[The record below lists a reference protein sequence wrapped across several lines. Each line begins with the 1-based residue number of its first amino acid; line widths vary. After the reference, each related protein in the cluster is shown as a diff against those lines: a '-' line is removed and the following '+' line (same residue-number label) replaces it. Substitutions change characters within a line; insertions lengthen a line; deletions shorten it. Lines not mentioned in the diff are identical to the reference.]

1 MKKLLLISG
10 IILLSNLA
18 LTAQRN
24 CGLWLNEVPLVADTA
39 ANTIYATIEP
49 DVGHTF
55 KGTLRWDENRYSSVK
70 FNDTVLENGIKG
82 NLMATNWMM
91 NAVNELTIE
100 NDESRQ
106 WTLVFSTLPFVVID
120 CPLKEMDKTYSMTK
134 GTEGHNKKFPGYV
147 SVIDARCRTKLKDS
161 QVEGMACFSSEIRT
175 RLRGATTGSQP
186 KQSLN
191 IELFKDG
198 ESQDAHL
205 LGYRKDDDWILS
217 AEYLDFGRMRNR
229 VLMDLWTAVDKLPY
243 ETDNQYQCNGTQG
256 EFVEVFIN
264 GAYYGMYC
272 FTDKIDRKKLNL
284 KKTKVVDEND
294 TLTLRNAA
302 LRHGASSY
310 DNENGKQISRG
321 LLWKANWECS
331 ETYLGGYDSIPTNDS
346 FLWPYKASKGTYGWE
361 QKYPN
366 DTITL
371 VFFNP
376 ICDLIDFFDTKEF
389 KTTYTD
395 WLYED
400 NVIDFMLF
408 IQAFQLIDNQKKNY
422 YLSVRNIDKEEKFLF
437 TLWDLD
443 GSIGRLAGGSV
454 ASRDSKQMAWGEK
467 LGYHHLIHV
476 FKTKKER
483 PDDFATKMNNRW
495 QYLSTHEL
503 SLENIRTLMEKYAD
517 LFVSSG
523 AWEREKA
530 RWAPTYKKGNVKI
543 TDTPYEEVD
552 SMMAFLEVNYAIFNE
567 IMSSD
572 KWTPHD
578 EYNEEDY
585 IKGKTVTADAL
596 YVIGN
601 DVTSKHEDSKV
612 TMQGRV
618 DQEMVE
624 GISAIDYNDK
634 QMTVVREDGNHEYD
648 IDDIKEVKTRHI
660 DIYPTPAFIPD
671 SLKKYFDFDTRFAPV
686 NEYTVNKD
694 TSFAVQRTIQ
704 ILFEGDEVRLKGNLD
719 GFTVTVDGAAVS
731 FVTELEGV
739 VFLIGGSSEK
749 GKINID
755 SKNPCKLAAFEG
767 GAMLSSIIA
776 NCDLIINTP
785 YALNF
790 YNEEFDG
797 KCIYTSGDVTF
808 EDGNLYFLL
817 TGSGTLTDASF
828 PKTAELGT
836 RAVLATNIN
845 VNGGK
850 ICIKSI
856 GHNGAVGLAA
866 TEKLFING
874 GRNYIATY
882 DDPLKIGK
890 DLIVNGG
897 FTFTSSLTNDGTDS
911 KSSIHVN
918 DGLICSC
925 GPEGAEAAFDV
936 KSFSINGGTVIGLAH
951 KCDKPKKSNQAFFC
965 LEFNNN
971 VKRYVK
977 IADADGGEVAMLET
991 QAYPTQTIF
1000 YSSAALVKDD
1010 VYTILTGDTTDSLQI
1025 ITTITAITER

>member
-1 MKKLLLISG
+1 MKKLLLILG

-49 DVGHTF
+49 GVGGIF
-55 KGTLRWDENRYSSVK
+55 KGTLRWDENRFSSVK
-70 FNDTVLENGIKG
+70 FNDTVLENGIQG
-82 NLMATNWMM
+82 NLVATSWMM
-91 NAVNELTIE
+91 NAVNELTIQ
-100 NDESRQ
+100 NDESRK
-106 WTLVFSTLPFVVID
+106 WTLVFSTLPFIVID
-120 CPLKEMDKTYSMTK
+120 CPLKEMDRTYSMTK

-191 IELFKDG
+191 IELVKDG

-284 KKTKVVDEND
+284 KKTKEATDSVPEV
-294 TLTLRNAA
+294 T
-302 LRHGASSY
+302 
-310 DNENGKQISRG
+310 RG

-331 ETYLGGYDSIPTNDS
+331 ETYLGGYDSLPANDS
-346 FLWPYKASKGTYGWE
+346 FLWPYKASKNSYGWE
-361 QKYPN
+361 QKYPD
-366 DTITL
+366 DTITQA
-371 VFFNP
+371 FFDP
-376 ICDLIDFFDTKEF
+376 ICDLIDFFDSKDF

-408 IQAFQLIDNQKKNY
+408 IQAFQLVDNQKKNY

-443 GSIGRLAGGSV
+443 GSIGRMAGGSV

-503 SLENIRTLMEKYAD
+503 SLENIRALMEKYAD

-543 TDTPYEEVD
+543 TDTPHEEVD
-552 SMMAFLEVNYAIFNE
+552 SMMAFLQVNYAIFNE
-567 IMSSD
+567 KMASD

-578 EYNEEDY
+578 EYNEEEY
-585 IKGKTVTADAL
+585 LKGRTVTADAL

-618 DQEMVE
+618 DQEMVQ
-624 GISAIDYNDK
+624 GISAIDYDDK
-634 QMTVVREDGNHEYD
+634 HMTVVRDDGDHEYD
-648 IDDIKEVKTRHI
+648 IDDIKEVKTIHTG
-660 DIYPTPAFIPD
+660 IYPTPAFIPD
-671 SLKKYFDFDTRFAPV
+671 SLSKYFDFDTHYAPV
-686 NEYTVNKD
+686 NEYTVTKD

-704 ILFEGDEVRLKGNLD
+704 IIFNDDEVRLKGNLD
-719 GFTVTVDGAAVS
+719 GLNVIVDGAAVS

-739 VFLIGGSSEK
+739 AFLIGGSSDK

-755 SKNPCKLAAFEG
+755 SKNPCKVAAFEG

-797 KCIYTSGDVTF
+797 KCIYTSGNVTF

-828 PKTAELGT
+828 PKTAELGS

-850 ICIKSI
+850 ICIKTL

-890 DLIVNGG
+890 DLTVNGG
-897 FTFTSSLTNDGTDS
+897 YTFTSSLTNDGTDS
-911 KSSIHVN
+911 KSSIHIN
-918 DGLICSC
+918 DGFICAC
-925 GPEGAEAAFDV
+925 GPQGAEAAFDV
-936 KSFSINGGTVIGLAH
+936 KSFSISGGTVIGLAH

-971 VKRYVK
+971 IKRYVK
-977 IADADGGEVAMLET
+977 IVDADGGEVAMLET

-1000 YSSAALVKDD
+1000 YSSAALVKDS
-1010 VYTILTGDTTDSLQI
+1010 VYTILTGDTMDTLQV

>member
-1 MKKLLLISG
+1 MKRSLVILCV
-10 IILLSNLA
+10 ILLSNLT

-39 ANTIYATIEP
+39 SNTIYATIEP
-49 DVGHTF
+49 GVSSTF
-55 KGTLRWDENRYSSVK
+55 KGTLRWDENRFSSVK
-70 FNDTVLENGIKG
+70 FNDAALENGING
-82 NLMATNWMM
+82 NLVVTNWMM
-91 NAVNELTIE
+91 NATNELTIE
-100 NDESRQ
+100 NGESRQ
-106 WTLVFSTLPFVVID
+106 WTFVFSTLPFIVID
-120 CPLKEMDKTYSMTK
+120 CPLKEMDRTYSMTK

-191 IELFKDG
+191 IELVKGG

-284 KKTKVVDEND
+284 KKTKEATDSEPEV
-294 TLTLRNAA
+294 
-302 LRHGASSY
+302 
-310 DNENGKQISRG
+310 KRG

-331 ETYLGGYDSIPTNDS
+331 ETYLGGYDSIPANDS
-346 FLWPYKASKGTYGWE
+346 FLWPYKASKGAYGWE
-361 QKYPN
+361 QKYPD
-366 DTITL
+366 DTITQA
-371 VFFNP
+371 FFNP

-389 KTTYTD
+389 KSTYKD

-400 NVIDFMLF
+400 NVIDFILF

-443 GSIGRLAGGSV
+443 GSIGRMAGGSV

-503 SLENIRTLMEKYAD
+503 SLENIRALMEKYAD

-523 AWEREKA
+523 AWEREKT

-543 TDTPYEEVD
+543 TDTPHEEVD
-552 SMMAFLEVNYAIFNE
+552 SMIAFLKVNYAIFNE
-567 IMSSD
+567 KMESD

-578 EYNEEDY
+578 EYNEEEY
-585 IKGKTVTADAL
+585 IKEKTVTPDVL

-624 GISAIDYNDK
+624 GISVINYNDK
-634 QMTVVREDGNHEYD
+634 HMTVVREDGEHEYD
-648 IDDIKEVKTRHI
+648 MDEIKEVRTKHTG
-660 DIYPTPAFIPD
+660 IYPTPAFIPD
-671 SLKKYFDFDTRFAPV
+671 SLQGYFEFDTHYAPV
-686 NEYTVNKD
+686 NEYTINKD
-694 TSFAVQRTIQ
+694 TSFAVHRTIQ
-704 ILFEGDEVRLKGNLD
+704 INFDGDEVRLKGNLD
-719 GFTVTVDGAAVS
+719 GFTATVDGASVS

-739 VFLIGGSSEK
+739 AFLIGGSSDK

-755 SKNPCKLAAFEG
+755 SKNPCKVAAFEG

-797 KCIYTSGDVTF
+797 KCIHTSGDVTF

-817 TGSGTLTDASF
+817 TCSGTLTDASF
-828 PKTAELGT
+828 PKTAELGA

-890 DLIVNGG
+890 DLNVNGG

-911 KSSIHVN
+911 KSSIHIN
-918 DGLICSC
+918 GGFICSC
-925 GPEGAEAAFDV
+925 GPQGAEAAFDV

-951 KCDKPKKSNQAFFC
+951 KCDKPKKSNQAYFC

-977 IADADGGEVAMLET
+977 IVDDEGAEVAMLET

-1000 YSSAALVKDD
+1000 YSSAALVKDGK
-1010 VYTILTGDTTDSLQI
+1010 YTILTGGTTDTLQVL
-1025 ITTITAITER
+1025 TTVTAITEK

>member
-1 MKKLLLISG
+1 MKRLLVITG
-10 IILLSNLA
+10 VILLSNLA

-39 ANTIYATIEP
+39 ASTIYATIEP
-49 DVGHTF
+49 GVGSTF
-55 KGTLRWDENRYSSVK
+55 KGTLRWDENRFSSVK
-70 FNDTVLENGIKG
+70 FNDTVLENGIQG
-82 NLMATNWMM
+82 NLVATSWMM
-91 NAVNELTIE
+91 NAVNELTIQ

-106 WTLVFSTLPFVVID
+106 WTLVFSTLPFIVID
-120 CPLKEMDKTYSMTK
+120 CPLKEMDRTYSMTK

-191 IELFKDG
+191 IELVKDG

-284 KKTKVVDEND
+284 KKTKEATDSVPEV
-294 TLTLRNAA
+294 T
-302 LRHGASSY
+302 
-310 DNENGKQISRG
+310 RG

-331 ETYLGGYDSIPTNDS
+331 ETYLGGYDSVPANDS
-346 FLWPYKASKGTYGWE
+346 FLWPYKASKDSYGWE
-361 QKYPN
+361 QKYPD
-366 DTITL
+366 DTVTQA
-371 VFFNP
+371 FFNP

-389 KTTYTD
+389 KTTYKD

-443 GSIGRLAGGSV
+443 GSIGRMAGGSV

-503 SLENIRTLMEKYAD
+503 SLENIRALMEKYAD

-543 TDTPYEEVD
+543 TDTPHEEVD
-552 SMMAFLEVNYAIFNE
+552 SMIAFLEVNYAIFNE
-567 IMSSD
+567 KMESD

-578 EYNEEDY
+578 EYNEEEY
-585 IKGKTVTADAL
+585 IKEKTVTPDVL

-624 GISAIDYNDK
+624 GISVINYNDK
-634 QMTVVREDGNHEYD
+634 HMTVVRQDGEHEYD
-648 IDDIKEVKTRHI
+648 LDDIKEVRTKHAG
-660 DIYPTPAFIPD
+660 IYPTPAFIPD
-671 SLKKYFDFDTRFAPV
+671 SLKRYFEFDTHYAPV
-686 NEYTVNKD
+686 NEYTMNRD

-704 ILFEGDEVRLKGNLD
+704 ILFDGDEVRLKGNLD
-719 GFTVTVDGAAVS
+719 GFTATVDGATVS

-739 VFLIGGSSEK
+739 SFLIGGSSDK
-749 GKINID
+749 GKIIID
-755 SKNPCKLAAFEG
+755 SKNACKVAAFEG

-797 KCIYTSGDVTF
+797 KCIHTSGDVTF

-817 TGSGTLTDASF
+817 TCSGTLTDASF
-828 PKTAELGT
+828 PKTAELGA

-890 DLIVNGG
+890 DLIINGG

-911 KSSIHVN
+911 KSSIHIN
-918 DGLICSC
+918 DGFICAC
-925 GPEGAEAAFDV
+925 GPQGAEAAFDV
-936 KSFSINGGTVIGLAH
+936 KSFSISGGTVIGLAH

-965 LEFNNN
+965 LEFNNDI
-971 VKRYVK
+971 KRYVK
-977 IADADGGEVAMLET
+977 IVDADGGEVAMLET

-1000 YSSAALVKDD
+1000 YSSAALVKDA
-1010 VYTILTGDTTDSLQI
+1010 VYTILTGDTTDTLQV

>member
-1 MKKLLLISG
+1 MEG
-10 IILLSNLA
+10 LA
-18 LTAQRN
+18 
-24 CGLWLNEVPLVADTA
+24 
-39 ANTIYATIEP
+39 
-49 DVGHTF
+49 
-55 KGTLRWDENRYSSVK
+55 S
-70 FNDTVLENGIKG
+70 
-82 NLMATNWMM
+82 
-91 NAVNELTIE
+91 
-100 NDESRQ
+100 
-106 WTLVFSTLPFVVID
+106 
-120 CPLKEMDKTYSMTK
+120 
-134 GTEGHNKKFPGYV
+134 
-147 SVIDARCRTKLKDS
+147 
-161 QVEGMACFSSEIRT
+161 FSSEIRT

-191 IELFKDG
+191 IELVKDG

-217 AEYLDFGRMRNR
+217 AEYLDFSRMRNR
-229 VLMDLWTAVDKLPY
+229 MLMDLWTTVDKLPY

-284 KKTKVVDEND
+284 KKTKEATDSEPEV
-294 TLTLRNAA
+294 
-302 LRHGASSY
+302 
-310 DNENGKQISRG
+310 KRG

-331 ETYLGGYDSIPTNDS
+331 ETYLGGYDSLPANDS
-346 FLWPYKASKGTYGWE
+346 FLWPYKASKSSYGWE
-361 QKYPN
+361 QKYPD
-366 DTITL
+366 DTITQA
-371 VFFNP
+371 FFNP

-389 KTTYTD
+389 KTTYND

-408 IQAFQLIDNQKKNY
+408 IQAFQLVDNQKKNY

-443 GSIGRLAGGSV
+443 GSIGRMAGGSV

-503 SLENIRTLMEKYAD
+503 SLGNIRTLMEKYAD

-530 RWAPTYKKGNVKI
+530 RWSPTYKKGVVKI
-543 TDTPYEEVD
+543 TDTPHEEVD
-552 SMMAFLEVNYAIFNE
+552 SMIAFLEVNYAIFNE

-572 KWTPHD
+572 KWAPHD
-578 EYNEEDY
+578 EYNEEEY
-585 IKGKTVTADAL
+585 IKEKDVAADAL

-618 DQEMVE
+618 DREMVE
-624 GISAIDYNDK
+624 GISAINYNDK
-634 QMTVVREDGNHEYD
+634 YMTVVRNDGEHDYD
-648 IDDIKEVKTRHI
+648 LDDIKEVKTRHTG
-660 DIYPTPAFIPD
+660 IYPTPAFIPD
-671 SLKKYFDFDTRFAPV
+671 SLRKYFDFDTRYAPV

-704 ILFEGDEVRLKGNLD
+704 VFFDGEEVRLKGNLD
-719 GFTVTVDGAAVS
+719 GFTVTVDGDSVS

-739 VFLIGGSSEK
+739 VFLVGGSSDK
-749 GKINID
+749 GKIYID
-755 SKNPCKLAAFEG
+755 SKNPCKVAAFEG

-790 YNEEFDG
+790 FNEEFDG

-817 TGSGTLTDASF
+817 TCSGTLTDASF
-828 PKTAELGT
+828 PKTAELGA

-866 TEKLFING
+866 TEMLSING

-890 DLIVNGG
+890 DLTVNGG

-911 KSSIHVN
+911 KSSIHIN
-918 DGLICSC
+918 DGFICSC
-925 GPEGAEAAFDV
+925 GPEGSEAAFDV

-1000 YSSAALVKDD
+1000 YSSAALVKDGI
-1010 VYTILTGDTTDSLQI
+1010 YTILTGDTTDKLQI

>member
-1 MKKLLLISG
+1 
-10 IILLSNLA
+10 
-18 LTAQRN
+18 
-24 CGLWLNEVPLVADTA
+24 
-39 ANTIYATIEP
+39 
-49 DVGHTF
+49 
-55 KGTLRWDENRYSSVK
+55 
-70 FNDTVLENGIKG
+70 
-82 NLMATNWMM
+82 
-91 NAVNELTIE
+91 
-100 NDESRQ
+100 
-106 WTLVFSTLPFVVID
+106 
-120 CPLKEMDKTYSMTK
+120 
-134 GTEGHNKKFPGYV
+134 
-147 SVIDARCRTKLKDS
+147 
-161 QVEGMACFSSEIRT
+161 MACFSSEIRT

-191 IELFKDG
+191 IELVKDG

-205 LGYRKDDDWILS
+205 LGYRNDDDWILS
-217 AEYLDFGRMRNR
+217 AEYLDYGRMRNR

-256 EFVEVFIN
+256 EFVEVFMN

-284 KKTKVVDEND
+284 KKTKEATESKPEV
-294 TLTLRNAA
+294 
-302 LRHGASSY
+302 
-310 DNENGKQISRG
+310 KRG

-331 ETYLGGYDSIPTNDS
+331 ETYLGSYDSLPANDS
-346 FLWPYKASKGTYGWE
+346 FLWPYKASKDTYGWE
-361 QKYPN
+361 QKYPD
-366 DTITL
+366 DTVTQA
-371 VFFNP
+371 FFNP
-376 ICDLIDFFDTKEF
+376 ICDLIDFFDSKDF
-389 KTTYTD
+389 KTKYND

-408 IQAFQLIDNQKKNY
+408 IQAFQLVDNQKKNY

-443 GSIGRLAGGSV
+443 GSIGRMAGGSV

-495 QYLSTHEL
+495 QYLSTHDL
-503 SLENIRTLMEKYAD
+503 SLENIRALMEKYAD
-517 LFVSSG
+517 LFVTSG

-530 RWAPTYKKGNVKI
+530 RWVPTYKKGIIKI
-543 TDTPYEEVD
+543 TDTPHEEVD

-578 EYNEEDY
+578 EYNEEEY
-585 IKGKTVTADAL
+585 IKEKSVTPDVL

-618 DQEMVE
+618 DREMVE
-624 GISAIDYNDK
+624 GISAINYNDK
-634 QMTVVREDGNHEYD
+634 HMTVVYEEEEHEYD
-648 IDDIKEVKTRHI
+648 IDDIKEVKTGHI
-660 DIYPTPAFIPD
+660 GIYPTPAFIPD
-671 SLKKYFDFDTRFAPV
+671 SLKKYFEFDTHYAPV
-686 NEYTVNKD
+686 NEYTANKD

-704 ILFEGDEVRLKGNLD
+704 ICFEGDEVRLKGNLD
-719 GFTVTVDGAAVS
+719 GFSVTVDSAAVS

-739 VFLIGGSSEK
+739 AFLVGGSSDK
-749 GKINID
+749 GKICID
-755 SKNPCKLAAFEG
+755 SKYPCKVAAFEG

-790 YNEEFDG
+790 YNDEFDG
-797 KCIYTSGDVTF
+797 KCIFTSGDVTF

-817 TGSGTLTDASF
+817 TCSGTLTDASF
-828 PKTAELGT
+828 PKTAELGA

-890 DLIVNGG
+890 DLTVNGG

-911 KSSIHVN
+911 KSSIHIN
-918 DGLICSC
+918 DGFICAC
-925 GPEGAEAAFDV
+925 GPEGSEAAFDV
-936 KSFSINGGTVIGLAH
+936 KSFSIGGGTVIGLAH

-965 LEFNNN
+965 LEFNNDI
-971 VKRYVK
+971 KRYVK
-977 IADADGGEVAMLET
+977 IAEANGEEVAMLET

-1000 YSSAALVKDD
+1000 YSSAALVKDGI
-1010 VYTILTGDTTDSLQI
+1010 YTILTGDTMDSMQT

>member
-310 DNENGKQISRG
+310 DNENGKQIIRG

-1000 YSSAALVKDD
+1000 YSSAALVKDGI
-1010 VYTILTGDTTDSLQI
+1010 YTILTGDTTDKLQI